1 MYTCPIPT
9 PSEEELKS
17 ICRLHR
23 RIGLVDYHGEM
34 IQVYYRPWEDV
45 SWGCFEPEDTILIKW
60 KDMWFIQPL
69 STIEES
75 MSSLLNIKVH
85 NVILDNSFI
94 FTHQADNWTGRA
106 FTEQESQEVYE
117 MHWQDFWLGFSGEIR
132 RLEFSLKSLQHRLTE
147 SASRNDNMNLFYDY
161 NEYLDMYLTA
171 LNNINSTVRERNYYC
186 QKAIRAAHK
195 ERVTEL
201 DEALV
206 SSTAIKDKLLAAR
219 PVGELEEDWENVD

>member
-23 RIGLVDYHGEM
+23 RIGLVDYHGEL
-34 IQVYYRPWEDV
+34 IEIYYRPWEDV
-45 SWGCFEPEDTILIKW
+45 EWGCVKPEDTILIRW
-60 KDMWFIQPL
+60 KDAWFMQPL
-69 STIEES
+69 GIIEES
-75 MSSLLNIKVH
+75 MASLLNIKVH
-85 NVILDNSFI
+85 KVIIDDSFI
-94 FTHQADNWTGRA
+94 FRHQADNWTGRA

-117 MHWQDFWLGFSGEIR
+117 MNWQDFWLGFGGEIR

-147 SASRNDNMNLFYDY
+147 SASRKENMNLFYNY
-161 NEYLDMYLTA
+161 NEYLDMYLSQI
-171 LNNINSTVRERNYYC
+171 NNVASTIRERNYFR
-186 QKAIRAAHK
+186 QKTIAAAKK

-201 DEALV
+201 HESLIA
-206 SSTAIKDKLLAAR
+206 STAIQDEMMAAR